1 MERTNLTDFNTNTNS
16 IVYLRILTSL
26 TFLIM
31 LCCLILF
38 LARLG
43 TWFAYAQPESISQC
57 TDLWRALW
65 TGFRFDLAILIRLA
79 ILGILASIVC
89 IPMPFPLAKIIWVLN
104 YLLGGLIIILVIWL
118 AMANFSYI
126 GFFNRPIDSFA
137 FSGMNYGAETIW
149 PTVTSI
155 EAFELR
161 VGLCIVVT
169 WASFWLCLR
178 VTKKVTR
185 IIKTIKMGKLSFI
198 IFAIFIPLMIISILG
213 RGSVSTFPLSY
224 RHLVVSSD
232 TAINNLVPNGIIA
245 LYYGYKEFKASHRIE
260 PATDLEG
267 RNLFEAFYGYPA
279 TDDDLFPQFFTRTKQ
294 STFLEENP
302 PHVVLN
308 LVESMA
314 NTLLSTD
321 FSGDINLAGE
331 LQKHLTED
339 YYFDRFLPAHDD
351 TQKSLVSLLVNT
363 EYSAIS
369 HSRHQTVP
377 LKTSAARVFKNA
389 GYKTVFVYA
398 GFEGLSNRS
407 KYFKTQGFDVFV
419 GAHQLADLYP
429 AMQPSVWGG
438 EDQFV
443 FDEVYKYLESH
454 IKGEQPLFIV
464 TLTVTN
470 HPPYNLPLQETL
482 SIPEKPQQ
490 LLARLQDLPEESL
503 DTYLYTNDQLGQFI
517 SKIKDSPLKQKTIIA
532 ATGDHAIRGMR
543 FNDEE
548 RLHEISVPLY
558 IYIPQNYKS
567 SFIPDTHQIASHKD
581 IMPTLYN
588 TALSQV
594 AYPNLGRNLLDP
606 TTKDS
611 VHNFA
616 YHADYL
622 VSNEKSYRKNN
633 EVLLTGKIVKP
644 NFILTKDPSAQPEEV
659 GHEQFYS
666 QILDWL
672 TRFQLLQSSS

>member
-1 MERTNLTDFNTNTNS
+1 MAQSNLTDFNTNTNS

-43 TWFAYAQPESISQC
+43 TWFAYAQPESISQSS
-57 TDLWRALW
+57 DLWRALW

-79 ILGILASIVC
+79 ILGILVSIVC
-89 IPMPFPLAKIIWVLN
+89 IPLPFPLAKIIWVLN
-104 YLLGGLIIILVIWL
+104 YLLGGLIITLVIWL

-161 VGLCIVVT
+161 VALCIVVT
-169 WASFWLCLR
+169 WVSFWLCLR
-178 VTKKVTR
+178 VTKRVTSL
-185 IIKTIKMGKLSFI
+185 IKTIKMGKLSFI
-198 IFAIFIPLMIISILG
+198 TFAIFIPLMIMSILG
-213 RGSVSTFPLSY
+213 RGTVSTFPLSY
-224 RHLVVSSD
+224 RHLVVSSEA
-232 TAINNLVPNGIIA
+232 AINNLVPNGIVA
-245 LYYGYKEFKASHRIE
+245 LYYGYKEFKESKRIE
-260 PATDLEG
+260 PATESEG
-267 RNLFEAFYGYPA
+267 RKLFQAFYGYPA
-279 TDDDLFPQFFTRTKQ
+279 TDDELFPQFFTHTKQ
-294 STFLEENP
+294 SKFLEDNP

-314 NTLLSTD
+314 NTLLTTD
-321 FSGDINLAGE
+321 FSGDVNLAGE
-331 LQKHLTED
+331 LQKHLKDD
-339 YYFDRFLPAHDD
+339 YYFKRFLPAHDD

-377 LKTSAARVFKNA
+377 LKTSAARIFKNA
-389 GYKTVFVYA
+389 GYRTVFVYA

-407 KYFKTQGFDVFV
+407 NYFKTQGFDVFI
-419 GAHQLADLYP
+419 GAHQLTDLYP

-443 FDEVYKYLESH
+443 FDEVYKHLTNSVE
-454 IKGEQPLFIV
+454 GNQPLFIV

-470 HPPYNLPLQETL
+470 HPPYTLPLQETL
-482 SIPEKPQQ
+482 TLPKKPQQ

-517 SKIKDSPLKQKTIIA
+517 SRIKDSSLKQKTIIA
-532 ATGDHAIRGMR
+532 VTGDHAIRGMR

-548 RLHEISVPLY
+548 RLHEISVPFYL
-558 IYIPQNYKS
+558 YIPQNYKS

-616 YHADYL
+616 SHADYL
-622 VSNEKSYRKNN
+622 VYNDKAYRKNN
-633 EVLLTGKIVKP
+633 EVLLAGKIVKP
-644 NFILTKDPSAQPEEV
+644 NFMLTKDQSTEPKELDHAR
-659 GHEQFYS
+659 FYS
-666 QILDWL
+666 PVLQWL
-672 TRFQLLQSSS
+672 TRFQLLEPSS